1 MNFLDNVWN
10 LSSLHSSLTNETI
23 NGGGKVS
30 QLGSDYYY
38 YFMKSPFQYSLP
50 LSIYL
55 YITFSYSYNAVY
67 VNFGYSLG
75 SSTPI
80 TWYDTV
86 TIHESGVNNA
96 SLVISGYSLNP
107 GGGFYDSELVFG
119 RERNSEVTDFTSMNA
134 TLSMKYKLPNGSLSL
149 PPALYG
155 FGSDTAKAA
164 DDLSTVLINGTP
176 TVEIGNGNFSP
187 IYYSVE
193 ILTFSAQLTLNTS
206 TVDANMKV
214 PVKLSSSLSNGVLP
228 YTYYFYLDGRPIY
241 NFTTYSSQLSETLYL
256 PQLNQGTY
264 KLEVSVCDSA
274 GHKAYSSNNLKV
286 NPDLIGSITSNVSV
300 TDANLPFNFSYF
312 AYNGTPPYNYSLYV
326 NGELVGKNNSYII
339 TWVAN

>member
-1 MNFLDNVWN
+1 MPVGIADYGVLNASGVLKPYKIFYDEAIGVATIYSLYAYNPYSPFSISQFGASLQQNVVLQVNTTSGNYEYWLQNAVLFITNVDKMNFLDNVWN

-193 ILTFSAQLTLNTS
+193 ILTFSA
-206 TVDANMKV
+206 
-214 PVKLSSSLSNGVLP
+214 
-228 YTYYFYLDGRPIY
+228 
-241 NFTTYSSQLSETLYL
+241 
-256 PQLNQGTY
+256 
-264 KLEVSVCDSA
+264 
-274 GHKAYSSNNLKV
+274 
-286 NPDLIGSITSNVSV
+286 
-300 TDANLPFNFSYF
+300 
-312 AYNGTPPYNYSLYV
+312 
-326 NGELVGKNNSYII
+326 
-339 TWVAN
+339 